1 MNSLRE
7 IIESSPSVRHL
18 AFANKSGG
26 ETPQPLAPARWDWS
40 SVKRVLV
47 VRLRSIGDTVLT
59 TPSLFALRRFLPNT
73 QIDILLE
80 DWVAPV
86 LDGSDLVDRVI
97 KTPRDSKSAR
107 ARVARELRATHYDVV
122 YNLHGGTTATLLAR
136 ATGAKHRVGFGH
148 YQYARLHNHLA
159 PSSLEIWQRPTLHSV
174 EQQLALIGWTG
185 VPVTDRP
192 RTQLAVTE
200 KALRSLS
207 EKLRAAG
214 FEDFDTDRSFAVIH
228 PTAAFD
234 TKQWATEKFARV
246 SEKLEARGLTTIAIV
261 SSTEKQVIESLLKQ
275 SSTRVVGMN
284 DLSLPEVTAL
294 SSRARLFVGN
304 DSGIAHIAAAAG
316 APCVVVFGSSNV
328 AHWRPWTTS
337 PNEVVR
343 EEMPCQPC
351 HGYFCAEFGQPE
363 CILRVPVERVVGA
376 IDRILKQGPNSE
388 IPASA

>member
-18 AFANKSGG
+18 AFANRLESD
-26 ETPQPLAPARWDWS
+26 EPLALAPARWDWS
-40 SVKRVLV
+40 EVRRILV
-47 VRLRSIGDTVLT
+47 VRLRSIGDAVLT
-59 TPSLFALRRFLPNT
+59 TPSLFALRRFLPHT

-86 LDGSDLVDRVI
+86 LEGSDIIDRVI
-97 KTPRDSKSAR
+97 AIPRESTSAR
-107 ARVARELRATHYDVV
+107 ARLARDLRASRYDVV
-122 YNLHGGTTATLLAR
+122 YNLHGGTTATLLTR

-148 YQYARLHNHLA
+148 YQYARLHNHAA
-159 PSSLEIWQRPTLHSV
+159 PSSLEIWQRPSLHSV

-192 RTQLAVTE
+192 ATRLPVSESSLHRVT
-200 KALRSLS
+200 

-214 FEDFDTDRSFAVIH
+214 MDDLEKPFALIH
-228 PTAAFD
+228 PAAAFD
-234 TKQWATEKFARV
+234 TKQWATENFARV
-246 SEKLEARGLTTIAIV
+246 AEEVTARGLTAIAMV
-261 SSTEKQVIESLLKQ
+261 SRKEKPILEALVKHTSTPIIGLS
-275 SSTRVVGMN
+275 

-294 SSRARLFVGN
+294 VSRARVFVGN

-316 APCVVVFGSSNV
+316 APCVVIFGSSNV
-328 AHWRPWTTS
+328 AHWRPWTTN

-351 HGYFCAEFGQPE
+351 HGYFCAEFDKPE
-363 CILRVPVERVVGA
+363 CILRVPADRVMGA
-376 IDRILKQGPNSE
+376 IDRILDELQNRSR
-388 IPASA
+388 

>member
-18 AFANKSGG
+18 ALANKVEGD
-26 ETPQPLAPARWDWS
+26 EPQALAPARWDWS
-40 SVKRVLV
+40 DVRRILV

-59 TPSLFALRRFLPNT
+59 TPALFALRRFLPQA
-73 QIDILLE
+73 QIDIVLE

-97 KTPRDSKSAR
+97 AVPRKSKSAL
-107 ARVARELRATHYDVV
+107 ARLTQALRAKRYDVV
-122 YNLHGGTTATLLAR
+122 YNLHGGTTATLLTR
-136 ATGAKHRVGFGH
+136 VTGAKHRVGFAH
-148 YQYARLHNHLA
+148 YQYARLHNHAA
-159 PSSLEIWQRPTLHSV
+159 PSSLEIWQRSSLHSV

-192 RTQLAVTE
+192 PTKLAVTE
-200 KALRSLS
+200 QSLLAVT

-214 FEDFDTDRSFAVIH
+214 FEDQDKPLAVLH
-228 PTAAFD
+228 PAAAFD
-234 TKQWATEKFARV
+234 TKQWATENFARV
-246 SEKLEARGLTTIAIV
+246 AEQLTERGLIPVAIASAKENKIV
-261 SSTEKQVIESLLKQ
+261 ESLKQ
-275 SSTRVVGMN
+275 RSSARVIGLS

-294 SSRARLFVGN
+294 ASRAHLFVGN

-316 APCVVVFGSSNV
+316 APCVVIFGSSNV
-328 AHWRPWTTS
+328 AHWRPWTTNA
-337 PNEVVR
+337 NEVVR

-351 HGYFCAEFGQPE
+351 HGYFCAEFERPE

-376 IDRILKQGPNSE
+376 IDRIVDHQR
-388 IPASA
+388 AR